1 MWYYLRKYK
10 NNHAKNSLPPET
22 CSNASTDARIWESRR
37 ATLNPLNWHCYRFTL
52 GHHLFN
58 HRLSPYDEKEAQL
71 IFPRHASVQAQTSTA
86 TPLTHPLFMLP
97 FTLLE
102 PTNQIKKSF
111 PDKSSGPSGITNQM
125 LQSGDDE
132 FQSLLLLLFN
142 GIWES
147 HVQPTDWQ
155 LSLMQPIYM
164 GHDKDKTDPASCRGK
179 YHKDSDTSAKLF
191 EGLLLARLTTH
202 TELDNTLTSNQLGT
216 KPYTQTHDAIYSLIS
231 TIQYNKYTLQK
242 PTYVAFVDYSTAYP
256 SVHRDRLL
264 SILLHKGIVGQMWHH
279 LRGRIDNI
287 RLRVLHP
294 NIQEH
299 QTVDI
304 LRGLPEGSCLIPTLF
319 GIFVADLIH
328 ELQTKFPHAV
338 INLAP
343 SLQHNG
349 TTQIW
354 ISGLLHVDDLALMS
368 TCPRELQAM
377 LHVSVRNR
385 MQINT
390 QKTKVMAFFETPSL

>member
-1 MWYYLRKYK
+1 
-10 NNHAKNSLPPET
+10 
-22 CSNASTDARIWESRR
+22 
-37 ATLNPLNWHCYRFTL
+37 
-52 GHHLFN
+52 
-58 HRLSPYDEKEAQL
+58 
-71 IFPRHASVQAQTSTA
+71 
-86 TPLTHPLFMLP
+86 MLP